1 MEKEGVCTDLIW
13 YSLKEAGYN
22 LKEMIILDIKK
33 DQEDGNKRYDIKY
46 RDDNIDFRRVG
57 PQKVF
62 FDSYAEKLPSGLDD
76 LISYQPGDIVVFDG
90 TEHIAMISDKRNK
103 NAIPYLI
110 QNGDEEQEEKEE
122 DVLEETP
129 MKITGHY
136 RFTFNRDIKNLMNKV
151 KES

>member
-1 MEKEGVCTDLIW
+1 
-13 YSLKEAGYN
+13 
-22 LKEMIILDIKK
+22 MIILDIKK
-33 DQEDGNKRYDIKY
+33 DQEDDNKRYDIKY

-57 PQKVF
+57 SQKVF

-122 DVLEETP
+122 DRGKE
-129 MKITGHY
+129 
-136 RFTFNRDIKNLMNKV
+136 NRVKPCRGRCSSSPPAYGRCLAQKNRCSTEACAAAAFCFSSFL
-151 KES
+151 